1 MTVKGPIVPSLVRRL
16 IMHKDYVV
24 EMVKLIIKEMNLD
37 LYSEQTSEELGAFGL
52 YDLSRVRSC
61 LVIVLCT
68 FSSFFSWWMF

>member
-1 MTVKGPIVPSLVRRL
+1 MTVKGPVVLSLVRRL
-16 IMHKDYVV
+16 IMHKDYAV
-24 EMVKLIIKEMNLD
+24 EMVELIIKEMNLD
-37 LYSEQTSEELGAFGL
+37 LYAEQTSEELGAFGL